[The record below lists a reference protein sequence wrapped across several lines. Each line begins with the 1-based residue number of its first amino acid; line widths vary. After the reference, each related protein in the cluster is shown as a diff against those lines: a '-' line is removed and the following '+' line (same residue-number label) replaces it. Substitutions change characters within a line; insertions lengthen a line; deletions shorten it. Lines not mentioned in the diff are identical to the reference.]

1 MRRHIVG
8 FQVDDVGDW
17 AAQLDCLHRQHIRHR
32 PPFRLAPWITDP
44 DERAARIG
52 TPLDCPLCDR
62 CELPADLVR
71 RRTTATWDERTV
83 PSALRRKHHVAAG
96 TWGLI
101 RVERGALRFVA
112 QTEPVTDVVVD
123 GVQPIP
129 PDVEHHVS
137 PLGHVRFAIEFL
149 DAGADAD
156 RAPSA

>member
-44 DERAARIG
+44 DER
-52 TPLDCPLCDR
+52 
-62 CELPADLVR
+62 
-71 RRTTATWDERTV
+71 
-83 PSALRRKHHVAAG
+83 
-96 TWGLI
+96 
-101 RVERGALRFVA
+101 GALRFVA

-123 GVQPIP
+123 GIQPIP